1 VILVKTIRELVDA
14 RSNLVES
21 DGLLAPVALDHGESH
36 AEPCSIVCDVGAE
49 PRGLL
54 FAQNFETCPDTTP
67 DASRDEHGEK
77 RQQKSGK
84 RANLRFRT
92 LSDSFWGDSAPTQSS
107 VRIR

>member
-67 DASRDEHGEK
+67 DASRDEHGENGSK
-77 RQQKSGK
+77 TA
-84 RANLRFRT
+84 ANARICVLGRFGT
-92 LSDSFWGDSAPTQSS
+92 TQSS